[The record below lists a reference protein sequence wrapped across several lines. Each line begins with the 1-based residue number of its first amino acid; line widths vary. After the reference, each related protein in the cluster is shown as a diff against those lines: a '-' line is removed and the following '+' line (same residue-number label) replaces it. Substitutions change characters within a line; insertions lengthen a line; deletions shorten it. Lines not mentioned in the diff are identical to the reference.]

1 MRSTRLLRYIHA
13 QDQEW
18 FRRAALR
25 HAPILDRT
33 LPRLTRAADHSLLW
47 IVCAGLLWLF
57 GGRFSRR
64 AAARGLMSIGLSSA
78 IANGPAKLL
87 ARRARPLIDEVPV
100 IRRLSR
106 APRST
111 SFPSGHSASA
121 FAFAAGA
128 CLELPY
134 LAAPLAPLATAVAYS
149 RIYTGVHYPSDVIAG
164 AILGTT
170 VGLAT
175 KSFWPVTPAE
185 PRTANLATSVELE
198 GRPEGRGVSIVVNQG
213 AGSALSGDLTKK
225 LSKSL
230 PEAQVRE
237 IENSEDEDLE
247 GALEEAAREGE
258 VLGVSGG
265 DGSINCA
272 AQVAIDAGK
281 PLLVIPGGTLNH
293 LARDLGVEDAR
304 TAVKALK
311 EGSGIAMD
319 VATIDGKAFLNTA
332 SFGAYAELVDARE
345 KLESK
350 IGKWPAVLV
359 AMFRVLRHGDPIE
372 VEIDGRARK
381 IWMIFIGNCRY
392 HPSGFAPAW
401 RERLDDGQLDI
412 RIVDA
417 VPFARS
423 RLIAS
428 VLTGRLGKSRIYE
441 QRLAEQLKVRSP
453 QGPLRL
459 ARDGE
464 TFDGPDEFVVEKI
477 PKGLKVY
484 APVDGSRHS

>member
-1 MRSTRLLRYIHA
+1 
-13 QDQEW
+13 
-18 FRRAALR
+18 
-25 HAPILDRT
+25 
-33 LPRLTRAADHSLLW
+33 
-47 IVCAGLLWLF
+47 V
-57 GGRFSRR
+57 
-64 AAARGLMSIGLSSA
+64 
-78 IANGPAKLL
+78 
-87 ARRARPLIDEVPV
+87 
-100 IRRLSR
+100 
-106 APRST
+106 
-111 SFPSGHSASA
+111 
-121 FAFAAGA
+121 
-128 CLELPY
+128 
-134 LAAPLAPLATAVAYS
+134 PLAPLATAVAYS

-170 VGLAT
+170 IGLAT
-175 KSFWPVTPAE
+175 RSFWPVTPTE
-185 PRTANLATSVELE
+185 PSKARLATRAELE
-198 GRPEGRGVSIVVNQG
+198 SRDAGERVSIVVNQG

-225 LSKSL
+225 LEKHL
-230 PEAQVRE
+230 PEARIRK
-237 IENSEDEDLE
+237 IEESEGDDLKD
-247 GALEEAAREGE
+247 ALEEAANAGE
-258 VLGVSGG
+258 VVGVSGG

-272 AQVAIDAGK
+272 AQIAIDAGK

-304 TAVKALK
+304 TAVTALK

-332 SFGAYAELVDARE
+332 SFGSYAELVDARE
-345 KLESK
+345 KLESR

-359 AMFRVLRHGDPIE
+359 AMIRVLRHGDPIE

-417 VPFARS
+417 RPFARS

-428 VLTGRLGKSRIYE
+428 VLTGRLGRSRIYE
-441 QRLAEQLKVRSP
+441 QRVAEQLKVRSL

-484 APVDGSRHS
+484 APVEGSRPS